1 MARNETTFKKGHRPT
16 KKKGD
21 VTKAVYQAKEL
32 IMTAINS
39 NSELF
44 NSTML
49 QLQKDSP
56 LEWAKIMVKLMDFVI
71 PKKLGID
78 VNAEGE
84 KTPAPTIIMWGAKE
98 IPI

>member
-1 MARNETTFKKGHRPT
+1 MARNETTFKKGHLPT

-49 QLQKDSP
+49 QLQKDNP
-56 LEWAKIMVKLMDFVI
+56 LEWLKIMVKLMDFVI

-78 VNAEGE
+78 VKAEGE
-84 KTPAPTIIMWGAKE
+84 NMPAPQIILWGGKE

>member
-1 MARNETTFKKGHRPT
+1 MARNETTFKKGHLPT

-21 VTKAVYQAKEL
+21 VTKAVYEAKGL

-44 NSTML
+44 NSTLL
-49 QLQKDSP
+49 QLQKDNP
-56 LEWAKIMVKLMDFVI
+56 LEWLKIMVKLIDFVI
-71 PKKLGID
+71 PKKAGTD
-78 VNAEGE
+78 AKTDAVNI
-84 KTPAPTIIMWGAKE
+84 PAPQIIMWGSKE

>member
-1 MARNETTFKKGHRPT
+1 
-16 KKKGD
+16 
-21 VTKAVYQAKEL
+21 
-32 IMTAINS
+32 MTAINS

-71 PKKLGID
+71 PKKMDIKTD
-78 VNAEGE
+78 GE
-84 KTPAPTIIMWGAKE
+84 NIQQTIIWGNKE
-98 IPI
+98 IKI

>member
-1 MARNETTFKKGHRPT
+1 MARNETTFKKGHLPT

-21 VTKAVYQAKEL
+21 VTKAVYEAKEL

-49 QLQKDSP
+49 QLQKDNP
-56 LEWAKIMVKLMDFVI
+56 LEWLKIMVKLIDFVI
-71 PKKLGID
+71 PKKVD
-78 VNAEGE
+78 KETDYVNI
-84 KTPAPTIIMWGAKE
+84 PAPQIIMWGDKE